1 MKNAV
6 KVTESVCRA
15 IRKLSAHHIAIISE
29 VSLSTSQ
36 VLESSKCKS
45 NIPKRMIKPS
55 ARPSE
60 SPSKSATHQPKVN
73 LVPNKQISDANRQEK
88 RRKNPLETRKSI
100 ETARRTCHDNK

>member
-29 VSLSTSQ
+29 VSLSASQ
-36 VLESSKCKS
+36 VLESSKCNS

-55 ARPSE
+55 AGPSE

-73 LVPNKQISDANRQEK
+73 LVISDANRQEK
-88 RRKNPLETRKSI
+88 RQKIPLETRKSS
-100 ETARRTCHDNK
+100 ETARRTCQDNK